1 MPLIGD
7 LCDIPLPDVLLFIG
21 QRTGRFRISGV
32 PFFGQIEL
40 DFCEGEVTAMQA
52 GNETVE
58 DIDQMLANLGVVVRM
73 KKCRF
78 EFTMQVIQPA
88 QSDNPLT
95 ITQLVVLLINY
106 VEEQADG
113 QKAMGEVS
121 ERQRQEALE
130 VARKVTGFRW
140 AANAAREVQRMT
152 DKLRPSKAPPL
163 PP

>member
-32 PFFGQIEL
+32 PFFGQIEM
-40 DFCEGEVTAMQA
+40 DFCEGQVMAMQA
-52 GNETVE
+52 GNETVV
-58 DIDQMLANLGVVVRM
+58 DVDQMLANLGVVVRM

-78 EFTMQVIQPA
+78 EFTMKIIQAAPCE
-88 QSDNPLT
+88 NPLT

-113 QKAMGEVS
+113 RKGMGEVS

-140 AANAAREVQRMT
+140 AANAAREVSRYT
-152 DKLRPSKAPPL
+152 DKIKPSKAPPL
-163 PP
+163 